1 MYSFLSKRLIAP
13 LSKFS
18 LFIVSVTVS
27 LFIHSAT
34 FANSDVVAFQTDIST
49 VNDTQRSG
57 PDAIGG
63 IGDWFFSNGTL
74 CAIISDVDHEGQL
87 SPKGGSLRD
96 LGFCGRAD
104 EYFLETGDLVDGSQ
118 GKRFDAQSV
127 SVVNGNEVHVVSAYD
142 NAEMTVRY
150 YFDAASPTEL
160 KIEKRYR
167 LLDDS
172 DSFNLISPLHFNY
185 RALEPFVF
193 SSTHINRSNGF
204 QQEDFV
210 SRGVS
215 AMTVAARP
223 ADTIITITP
232 PSVEAPISYGW
243 RLESA
248 QRVNADGEQYA
259 LPHFVLADNESTAM
273 LVLSDSFY
281 IGDGSSVGW
290 IQLLQVPLLS
300 LGLGD
305 SLILNESIYV
315 SKRGD
320 VAGITD
326 QLFKANTTQT
336 VYAVTAKALE
346 REIAVHVELADGT
359 PVTHVIPN
367 SAGELNFLLP
377 SGDYQVRTL
386 GLGDRSTTTSFSVQ
400 KEALNLGTLE
410 LPSIAQVSLPQG
422 EAMRLIF
429 LGLGDTPNP
438 SFNDHL
444 TQASTMEADGLTTL
458 HRNNHVFLAGLD
470 DDRKDV
476 LLPVGQYEV
485 LATKGPEHSITRT
498 TLNVADAKNVTL
510 DIDVPVRQVNS
521 IGYISSDLH
530 VHSGTSFDNTFSDQE
545 RVRSFAA
552 EHAEVM
558 VSSEHDLPTDFNPI
572 IARMGLADSM
582 VSIPASEVTSL
593 LPTKRLPYTSG
604 HVNFF
609 PYPPEPLEFARGMVN
624 HEDKRM
630 REIIAHVREKHPEA
644 LVQLNHPRNDLTL
657 SGELPND
664 YEDHINKGEFL
675 EHMGVA
681 GHPYQPDLPIDSRPN
696 NTLIEADPETG
707 LRDIDFDILEVI
719 NPGHENYQVR
729 LDAVRKDWLSFL
741 KQGFKIVGVANSD
754 SHGYHEQVGVP
765 RTMVAMTDDSIAG
778 FDLDEFVGTLKQG
791 DAYGSNGPLLEVSV
805 NGQKMGSTI
814 TGKTGKLDVTVMS
827 TDWIPVAE
835 MLVQINGETV
845 ETLALDNTLR
855 VQKLSTTLS
864 FEKDSFVT
872 IEVKGPVTEDYRKV
886 YDHIS
891 PYAFSNPIF
900 VDADSD
906 GNWMAP
912 GL

>member
-34 FANSDVVAFQTDIST
+34 FANSAVVAFQIDISNVT
-49 VNDTQRSG
+49 DTMRSG
-57 PDAIGG
+57 PDAVGG

-74 CAIISDVDHEGQL
+74 CAVISDVDHEGQL

-243 RLESA
+243 QLESA
-248 QRVNADGEQYA
+248 QRVNADGERYA

-300 LGLGD
+300 LGFGD
-305 SLILNESIYV
+305 LLILNESIYV

-359 PVTHVIPN
+359 PVTHVIC
-367 SAGELNFLLP
+367 P
-377 SGDYQVRTL
+377 SGSY
-386 GLGDRSTTTSFSVQ
+386 
-400 KEALNLGTLE
+400 ENE
-410 LPSIAQVSLPQG
+410 LSL
-422 EAMRLIF
+422 
-429 LGLGDTPNP
+429 
-438 SFNDHL
+438 
-444 TQASTMEADGLTTL
+444 
-458 HRNNHVFLAGLD
+458 
-470 DDRKDV
+470 
-476 LLPVGQYEV
+476 
-485 LATKGPEHSITRT
+485 
-498 TLNVADAKNVTL
+498 
-510 DIDVPVRQVNS
+510 
-521 IGYISSDLH
+521 
-530 VHSGTSFDNTFSDQE
+530 
-545 RVRSFAA
+545 
-552 EHAEVM
+552 
-558 VSSEHDLPTDFNPI
+558 
-572 IARMGLADSM
+572 
-582 VSIPASEVTSL
+582 
-593 LPTKRLPYTSG
+593 
-604 HVNFF
+604 
-609 PYPPEPLEFARGMVN
+609 
-624 HEDKRM
+624 
-630 REIIAHVREKHPEA
+630 
-644 LVQLNHPRNDLTL
+644 
-657 SGELPND
+657 
-664 YEDHINKGEFL
+664 
-675 EHMGVA
+675 
-681 GHPYQPDLPIDSRPN
+681 
-696 NTLIEADPETG
+696 
-707 LRDIDFDILEVI
+707 
-719 NPGHENYQVR
+719 
-729 LDAVRKDWLSFL
+729 
-741 KQGFKIVGVANSD
+741 
-754 SHGYHEQVGVP
+754 
-765 RTMVAMTDDSIAG
+765 
-778 FDLDEFVGTLKQG
+778 
-791 DAYGSNGPLLEVSV
+791 
-805 NGQKMGSTI
+805 
-814 TGKTGKLDVTVMS
+814 
-827 TDWIPVAE
+827 
-835 MLVQINGETV
+835 
-845 ETLALDNTLR
+845 
-855 VQKLSTTLS
+855 
-864 FEKDSFVT
+864 
-872 IEVKGPVTEDYRKV
+872 
-886 YDHIS
+886 
-891 PYAFSNPIF
+891 
-900 VDADSD
+900 
-906 GNWMAP
+906 
-912 GL
+912 